1 MGYFLLGVLILAAL
15 VGAAYAIS
23 RARPQTL
30 VSIVR
35 YGAGALLLAGGGLLT
50 ARGSV
55 ALGVPLALVGIGAI
69 TRGRIGNFSLGG
81 ARRSPGQ
88 ASSVA
93 SAYIAMRLDHDT
105 GAMEGEVLAGTFAGR
120 NLADLDESELRALLV
135 EAAAD
140 PDSVALLEAYL
151 DRRIPGWRED
161 LKDDPAGGPAGAADA
176 GAMTDEQAYEILGL
190 APGASDAEIRAAH
203 RHLMKGVHPDQ
214 GGSTF
219 LAVQINQA
227 KDRLLGKHR

>member
-1 MGYFLLGVLILAAL
+1 MGYFLLGVLILAAI

-23 RARPQTL
+23 RARPETL
-30 VSIVR
+30 VKLVR
-35 YGAGALLLAGGGLLT
+35 YGAGGLLVAGGGLLT

-81 ARRSPGQ
+81 TRRSPGQ
-88 ASSVA
+88 ASAVS
-93 SAYIAMRLDHDT
+93 SAYLSMRLDHDT
-105 GAMEGEVLAGTFAGR
+105 GAMDGEVLAGAFSGR
-120 NLADLDESELRALLV
+120 RLADLEETDLRALLAEV
-135 EAAAD
+135 AAD

-161 LKDDPAGGPAGAADA
+161 LEDDPAGRPASAPDA

-190 APGASDAEIRAAH
+190 APGATDSEIRAAH
-203 RHLMKGVHPDQ
+203 RRLMKGVHPDQ

-219 LAVQINQA
+219 LAVQINKA
-227 KDRLLGKHR
+227 KDRLLSKHR